1 MAVRAIT
8 LSIAM
13 IAATA
18 LWGLSVYSADAMAGK
33 VSHDGYGVSSITQ
46 N

>member
-1 MAVRAIT
+1 MALRAIT
-8 LSIAM
+8 LSVGM

-33 VSHDGYGVSSITQ
+33 VSDDGYGVSAVAG